1 MSQVGEEWCD
11 FPDPHGN
18 GSRILV
24 IVFLFAERK
33 NSRDVVWDCLS
44 QELDG
49 SSWPS
54 TREAEAGG
62 PLDSWSAW
70 ATELNLALKRK
81 KKNLKGKS
89 GNDSV
94 KHQRIQPNCLCETS
108 FSYSLFQLWGW
119 FSKSWD

>member
-1 MSQVGEEWCD
+1 MAWAC

-18 GSRILV
+18 GKRLLV

-33 NSRDVVWDCLS
+33 SSRDVVWDCLS

-54 TREAEAGG
+54 AWEAEAGG

-70 ATELNLALKRK
+70 APDAQPCLKKRK
-81 KKNLKGKS
+81 KKLKGKS

-94 KHQRIQPNCLCETS
+94 KHQRIQPNCLCESS
-108 FSYSLFQLWGW
+108 FSFSLSALGLVL
-119 FSKSWD
+119 